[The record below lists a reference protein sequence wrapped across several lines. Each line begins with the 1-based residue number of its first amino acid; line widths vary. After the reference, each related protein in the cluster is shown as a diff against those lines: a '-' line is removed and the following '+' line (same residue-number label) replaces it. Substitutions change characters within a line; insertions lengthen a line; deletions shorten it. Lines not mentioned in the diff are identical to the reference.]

1 MPLNLHPFLIFWFC
15 TYFNGYFHKKCI
27 QNSADMRYY
36 QNLILIHCCLHKQ
49 SHIIW
54 HITQNPY
61 LIISIFS
68 QSLRVIGIP
77 ASSSFWRKYPY
88 ICSTFWWHSNTIL
101 VLSPFRIS
109 FLDPYNTY
117 LYWRWPD
124 YSTHQNDCWKLSA
137 LEITFYQSVKLWVA
151 LPLIL
156 KQIFKAIFLKLLLH
170 KIF

>member
-101 VLSPFRIS
+101 VLSPFRHLFFGS
-109 FLDPYNTY
+109 VQY
-117 LYWRWPD
+117 LP
-124 YSTHQNDCWKLSA
+124 
-137 LEITFYQSVKLWVA
+137 
-151 LPLIL
+151 IL
-156 KQIFKAIFLKLLLH
+156 KMAGLFYSSKWLLEAICFRDHLLP
-170 KIF
+170 KC

>member
-1 MPLNLHPFLIFWFC
+1 MYDSAAYYYVSLNLHPFLIFWFC

-101 VLSPFRIS
+101 VLSPFRHLFLGSVQYLLGRPRPIRQSLSDFQIS
-109 FLDPYNTY
+109 NSFK
-117 LYWRWPD
+117 
-124 YSTHQNDCWKLSA
+124 KLR
-137 LEITFYQSVKLWVA
+137 
-151 LPLIL
+151 
-156 KQIFKAIFLKLLLH
+156 
-170 KIF
+170 